1 MAGSLASRRAKKSLK
16 KYLTGQSR
24 LAFLDHAKSER
35 HERAPAG
42 RCDGLDLG
50 EQLRRHLGGRDLR
63 SRRGKKRQ
71 LLLFLQVQIGAGGG
85 GFGGLWNKK
94 KAEMDSIFSPTVPP
108 LERFDRYFDFVHDRL
123 AEVQKKCGSIL
134 GCPFISVGS
143 EVSTQDQIV
152 RETIDRIMDRKVNYF
167 VSAVRDA
174 AAEGLIDAPDPEA
187 KARALFSCYQG
198 MMAQARIQNDIELLR
213 GFKEVAMDVLGVKR
227 ASAMLLHN
235 SSS

>member
-1 MAGSLASRRAKKSLK
+1 MKERLMDAAMDLIWENSYGATSVDAICERAGAKKGSFYYFFK
-16 KYLTGQSR
+16 S
-24 LAFLDHAKSER
+24 KSELAAAAL
-35 HERAPAG
+35 ED
-42 RCDGLDLG
+42 C
-50 EQLRRHLGGRDLR
+50 
-63 SRRGKKRQ
+63 
-71 LLLFLQVQIGAGGG
+71 
-85 GFGGLWNKK
+85 WNKK

-108 LERFDRYFDFVHDRL
+108 LERFDRYFNFVHDRL

-152 RETIDRIMDRKVNYF
+152 RETIDRIMDRKLNYF

-174 AAEGLIDAPDPEA
+174 AAEGVIDAPDPVA

-213 GFKEVAMDVLGVKR
+213 GFREVAMEVLGVKR
-227 ASAMLLHN
+227 ASAM

>member
-1 MAGSLASRRAKKSLK
+1 MPRVSDMKERLLDAAMDLIWENSYGATSVDAICDRAGAKKGSFYYFFK
-16 KYLTGQSR
+16 S
-24 LAFLDHAKSER
+24 KSELAAAAL
-35 HERAPAG
+35 ED
-42 RCDGLDLG
+42 C
-50 EQLRRHLGGRDLR
+50 
-63 SRRGKKRQ
+63 
-71 LLLFLQVQIGAGGG
+71 
-85 GFGGLWNKK
+85 WNKK
-94 KAEMDSIFSPTVPP
+94 RAEMDSIFSPTVPP
-108 LERFDRYFDFVHDRL
+108 LERYDRYFDIVHDRL

-174 AAEGLIDAPDPEA
+174 AAEGLIDAPDPVA

-198 MMAQARIQNDIELLR
+198 MMAQARIQNDIALLR
-213 GFKEVAMDVLGVKR
+213 GFKEVAMEVLGAKR
-227 ASAMLLHN
+227 ASAM

>member
-1 MAGSLASRRAKKSLK
+1 MPRVSDMKERLLDAAMDLIWENSYGATSVDAICDRAGAKKGSFYYFFK
-16 KYLTGQSR
+16 S
-24 LAFLDHAKSER
+24 KSELAAAAL
-35 HERAPAG
+35 ED
-42 RCDGLDLG
+42 C
-50 EQLRRHLGGRDLR
+50 
-63 SRRGKKRQ
+63 
-71 LLLFLQVQIGAGGG
+71 
-85 GFGGLWNKK
+85 WNKK
-94 KAEMDSIFSPTVPP
+94 RAEMDSIFSPTVPP

-174 AAEGLIDAPDPEA
+174 AAEGLIDAPDPVA

-198 MMAQARIQNDIELLR
+198 MMAQARIQNDIALLR
-213 GFKEVAMDVLGVKR
+213 GFKEVAMEILGAKR
-227 ASAMLLHN
+227 ASAM